1 MDIKMLD
8 YVVMIAKCES
18 ISKAAE
24 KLYLT
29 QSGLNQQLLK
39 LERNLGIK
47 LFERDHH
54 HFRITDAGKIY
65 AQCNE
70 ILRIQRNTL
79 MQLSDLKN
87 NIHAEISIG
96 LTHEHG
102 IDLLRLSILF
112 FVIITLIFDANWQNI
127 LYVINISSSKR
138 GT

>member
-54 HFRITDAGKIY
+54 HFRITDAGKFMC
-65 AQCNE
+65 A
-70 ILRIQRNTL
+70 
-79 MQLSDLKN
+79 MQWKSS
-87 NIHAEISIG
+87 EYS
-96 LTHEHG
+96 
-102 IDLLRLSILF
+102 
-112 FVIITLIFDANWQNI
+112 VIPLC
-127 LYVINISSSKR
+127 S
-138 GT
+138 

>member
-47 LFERDHH
+47 LFERVHN
-54 HFRITDAGKIY
+54 HFRITDAGI
-65 AQCNE
+65 
-70 ILRIQRNTL
+70 I
-79 MQLSDLKN
+79 
-87 NIHAEISIG
+87 
-96 LTHEHG
+96 
-102 IDLLRLSILF
+102 
-112 FVIITLIFDANWQNI
+112 FVSNDM
-127 LYVINISSSKR
+127 
-138 GT
+138 